1 MVSLD
6 PRRFTSE
13 TNPPSAELATG
24 GGNALRLLLS
34 GIYALLEPERVADPV
49 AFTQALLAGGVR
61 IVQVRAKRG
70 IARDRLQ
77 AVVAAAHACGGIVI
91 VNDDV
96 ELAAAADGV
105 HLGQED
111 AMLHDLR
118 AVRARL
124 GARLIG
130 LSCGTPAEAAA
141 LDPALIDYIG
151 VGPIFAT
158 GTKADAG
165 RPIGVSGVRAVANVA
180 PVPAAAI
187 GGIDLAAIPRVR
199 ESGVAMA
206 AVLSALTAGDDV
218 AATARAFVRAW
229 NA

>member
-1 MVSLD
+1 M
-6 PRRFTSE
+6 
-13 TNPPSAELATG
+13 
-24 GGNALRLLLS
+24 LLS
-34 GIYALLEPERVADPV
+34 GIYALLEPERVADPLG
-49 AFTQALLAGGVR
+49 FTRALLAGGIR
-61 IVQVRAKRG
+61 IVQIRAKRG
-70 IARDRLQ
+70 IAREQLASLV
-77 AVVAAAHACGGIVI
+77 AVAHECGGIVI

-96 ELAAAADGV
+96 ELAEIADGV

-111 AMLHDLR
+111 AALHDLR

-130 LSCGTPAEAAA
+130 LSCGTPAEARAV
-141 LDPALIDYIG
+141 DPALIDYIG

-165 RPIGVSGVRAVANVA
+165 APIGVNGVRAVAIAA

-187 GGIDLAAIPRVR
+187 GGIDLAKVSRVR